1 MPSSAF
7 SLLSMSSEVQRV
19 SDAANRI
26 ADAIGNRDVASI
38 GRELAPEFLFR
49 TPGGE
54 ALGAAAF
61 LDAISQIPGEMVL
74 VKLVGLTVDLSGESA
89 VATGVQHARVQV
101 DGQTI
106 DERRPF
112 VDWFVKL
119 DGEWR
124 LRLAVDL
131 PAAPEEP
138 GP

>member
-1 MPSSAF
+1 
-7 SLLSMSSEVQRV
+7 MSSEVRLEP
-19 SDAANRI
+19 DATNRI

-74 VKLVGLTVDLSGESA
+74 VKLVALTVDLSGESA

-112 VDWFVKL
+112 VD
-119 DGEWR
+119 
-124 LRLAVDL
+124 
-131 PAAPEEP
+131 
-138 GP
+138 